1 MRRVQ
6 REDENVPD
14 ARRRESNA
22 DTETNA
28 RKEIAVFAR
37 VSFALLEIVVRE
49 TTGVSN
55 VSRVGVAGGR
65 ERVGEK
71 TEREGGRAV
80 AKVTARITTGVHCA
94 GSAGE
99 IRRADSRGEKGKR
112 GESEKG
118 ERREW
123 RRRGDGDRRRSTGRR
138 NGCAFFFDD
147 NVGSGCRSRRRSATR
162 SGAAIRAPR
171 ASFRRR
177 ATTTTNAFNDYFFFE
192 GTGGGGYCR
201 RCVDDAYA
209 RAHATIAEIFTTTST
224 TNESDAATEHDDT
237 NRAFSFGKSQP
248 GRRVVDSRYRCNQ
261 RVLPSRHLSRGDEH
275 GKRRIVAVW
284 RRHIGASHG
293 ARRRRRRRCCRATSA
308 NGVHERRAARFASSG
323 IEHPRR

>member
-1 MRRVQ
+1 
-6 REDENVPD
+6 
-14 ARRRESNA
+14 
-22 DTETNA
+22 
-28 RKEIAVFAR
+28 VFAR

-71 TEREGGRAV
+71 TEREGGRSV
-80 AKVTARITTGVHCA
+80 AKVTAGITAGVHCA

-147 NVGSGCRSRRRSATR
+147 NGGSRCRSRRRSATR

-177 ATTTTNAFNDYFFFE
+177 ATTTTTNAFNDYFFFE

-209 RAHATIAEIFTTTST
+209 RAHATIAEIFTTPST
-224 TNESDAATEHDDT
+224 TNESDAAAEHDDT

-248 GRRVVDSRYRCNQ
+248 GRRVVDSRYRRNQ

-275 GKRRIVAVW
+275 GKRRIVAV
-284 RRHIGASHG
+284 
-293 ARRRRRRRCCRATSA
+293 
-308 NGVHERRAARFASSG
+308 
-323 IEHPRR
+323 